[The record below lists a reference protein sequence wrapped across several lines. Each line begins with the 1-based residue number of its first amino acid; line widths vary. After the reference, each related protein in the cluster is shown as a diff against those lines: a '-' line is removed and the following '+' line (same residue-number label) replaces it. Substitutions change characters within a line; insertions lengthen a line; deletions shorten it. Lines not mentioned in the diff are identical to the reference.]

1 MDSNLSSQ
9 YATNETLE
17 ELNLRFA
24 EALVPVTIFLIL
36 LAVTGLIGNILVLF
50 VFSRSKEYRK
60 DKFRIFVISHCL
72 IDLIE
77 CVSLI
82 PAEVLKHQHYFAF
95 ENTAACKTK
104 CFFNVFASSAASFM
118 LILINIDRFR
128 RICQPLKNQVGY
140 GLAIKLSTGVCFIS
154 ILLAL
159 PSVALCGIQENLM
172 LNTQG
177 GLTKVYV
184 CSYEEIYKH
193 NGWRKAY
200 KIALLTLT
208 FIMLVLCIIVYIF
221 IGREIMTVFRRNC
234 HPRFTRLNSAIPDV
248 RRLNSANSDEM
259 RLNSANS
266 DKRRLNFANPEE
278 RKLNSANPDERRLN
292 SANPDERILNSANP
306 DESAPKLCVLSD
318 VSDSRDQ
325 VMEVSFKNKE
335 SNNLSDVMQLDC
347 MSTSARTV
355 TLDSHIAHISKRH
368 PSNYPI
374 SSYRKT
380 LIWFIVTV
388 IFVLTHLLYS
398 ALALKIDAIFTMRP
412 SEFAVFS
419 FFFRIYFVNSMAN
432 PIVYAC
438 LFERFRKVCKDYCIV
453 SMNYIYA
460 LFYRQSNTI
469 RTESVNVVF
478 H

>member
-17 ELNLRFA
+17 ELNLRYA
-24 EALVPVTIFLIL
+24 EALVPVTIFLVL

-60 DKFRIFVISHCL
+60 DKFRIFVISHCV

-82 PAEVLKHQHYFAF
+82 PAEVLKHQNYFAF

-177 GLTKVYV
+177 GLIKVYV

-193 NGWRKAY
+193 NAWRKAY

-208 FIMLVLCIIVYIF
+208 FIMLVLCIIVYIL
-221 IGREIMTVFRRNC
+221 IGKEIMTVFRRNC
-234 HPRFTRLNSAIPDV
+234 HPRFTRLNSAIPD
-248 RRLNSANSDEM
+248 
-259 RLNSANS
+259 
-266 DKRRLNFANPEE
+266 
-278 RKLNSANPDERRLN
+278 ERRLN
-292 SANPDERILNSANP
+292 SANPDERGLNYANPDERRLNSAIPDERILNSAIP

-325 VMEVSFKNKE
+325 VMEVSLKNKE
-335 SNNLSDVMQLDC
+335 SNNLSDVMQPDC
-347 MSTSARTV
+347 MSRATRTV
-355 TLDSHIAHISKRH
+355 TLDSRIAHISKRH
-368 PSNYPI
+368 VSNYPI

-388 IFVLTHLLYS
+388 IFVLTHILYC
-398 ALALKIDAIFTMRP
+398 ALALKIDAIFTMSP
-412 SEFAVFS
+412 NEFAVYS
-419 FFFRIYFVNSMAN
+419 FFFRIYFVNSMTN

-438 LFERFRKVCKDYCIV
+438 LFKRFRKVCRKYCIA
-453 SMNYIYA
+453 SMNYMCA
-460 LFYRQSNTI
+460 LFYIPSNTI
-469 RTESVNVVF
+469 RT
-478 H
+478 

>member
-17 ELNLRFA
+17 ELNLRYA

-60 DKFRIFVISHCL
+60 DKFRIFVISHCV

-82 PAEVLKHQHYFAF
+82 PAEVLKHQNYFAF

-177 GLTKVYV
+177 GLIKVYV

-193 NGWRKAY
+193 NAWRKAY

-221 IGREIMTVFRRNC
+221 IGREIMTVFKRNS
-234 HPRFTRLNSAIPDV
+234 HPRFTRLNSAIPDE
-248 RRLNSANSDEM
+248 RR
-259 RLNSANS
+259 
-266 DKRRLNFANPEE
+266 
-278 RKLNSANPDERRLN
+278 LNSANPDERRLN
-292 SANPDERILNSANP
+292 SAIP

-325 VMEVSFKNKE
+325 VMEVSLKNKE
-335 SNNLSDVMQLDC
+335 SNNLSDVMQPNC
-347 MSTSARTV
+347 MSRATRTV
-355 TLDSHIAHISKRH
+355 TLDSHITHVSKRH

-388 IFVLTHLLYS
+388 IFVLTHVLYS
-398 ALALKIDAIFTMRP
+398 VLALKIDAIFTMSP
-412 SEFAVFS
+412 NEFAVFS
-419 FFFRIYFVNSMAN
+419 FFFRIYFVNSMTN

-438 LFERFRKVCKDYCIV
+438 LFERFRKVCREYCIA
-453 SMNYIYA
+453 SMTYMCA

-469 RTESVNVVF
+469 RTESVNAVF